1 MCDLDGAKKSL
12 ESLLDEVRE
21 LKEKVDRYEDA
32 LMEISNLDYLR
43 AAINCAAFN
52 AVKIAEQAL
61 AGKEGG

>member
-21 LKEKVDRYEDA
+21 LKSERDRYKGS
-32 LMEISNLDYLR
+32 MEKIL
-43 AAINCAAFN
+43 INTDDTWIA
-52 AVKIAEQAL
+52 KIARQAL